1 MSCPNNSVTNN
12 LRNIGTAEYKG
23 EKYRLF
29 LVPNQPFVTRPYL
42 SIDPRQVR
50 ITPDPLATVD
60 CVNNPDRIMRFS
72 YGCTDCIRNE
82 KVIFSP

>member
-12 LRNIGTAEYKG
+12 LRNVGTAEYKG
-23 EKYRLF
+23 TKYPVF
-29 LVPNQPFVTRPYL
+29 LVPNQPIVTRPYL

-50 ITPDPLATVD
+50 IIPDPLANIG
-60 CVNNPDRIMRFS
+60 CVKVEDRIMRYS

>member
-1 MSCPNNSVTNN
+1 MSCANNSVTNN
-12 LRNIGTAEYKG
+12 LRNIGSADYKAENYKV
-23 EKYRLF
+23 F
-29 LVPNQPFVTRPYL
+29 LVPNQPFITRPYL

-50 ITPDPLATVD
+50 IIPDKVAD
-60 CVNNPDRIMRFS
+60 IGYVNNPQRSMRFS